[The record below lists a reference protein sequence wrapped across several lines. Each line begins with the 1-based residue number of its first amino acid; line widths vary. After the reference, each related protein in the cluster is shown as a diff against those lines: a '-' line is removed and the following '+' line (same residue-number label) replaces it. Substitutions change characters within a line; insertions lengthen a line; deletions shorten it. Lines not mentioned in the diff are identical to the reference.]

1 MNLKKDILWR
11 IGVVY
16 VGMVL
21 LSLLV
26 LVQMINLQ
34 FFERFEWKEQAA
46 LLKVEDVILD
56 ANRGSIL
63 SDDGRK
69 LACSVPGYRVYM
81 DTRAAG
87 LTGEVFKE
95 NIDSLSLQL
104 SRLFRDKSA
113 SAYKSAIIG
122 ARRKGSRY
130 FSIYNKRISILELK
144 RLKKFPIFRL
154 GANKGGLI
162 VVDDETRKLPF
173 GSLASRTVGKFSVER
188 DSTGKKITRG
198 IGLEI
203 AYNEVL
209 QGKDGVGDKTRVGGR
224 WVHDI
229 QVHPIDGQDVVST
242 INVEI
247 QDVAEQSLRDQL
259 MRHNARYGLA
269 VVMEVKTGD
278 VKAIVNLHRAA
289 PGRYVEDYFN
299 YAIGEATEPGSTFKL
314 ASMMVALEDGVVDL
328 DDVVDTEDGSTKY
341 YDRTLR
347 DSEGAKGG
355 RLTMRQV
362 FAYSSNV
369 GISKVIF
376 NHYRK
381 DPDDFLDG
389 IKDLG
394 INQELGIEV
403 PGEVPPYIKNQEDE
417 SWSGTTIPWMS
428 IGYEVKMTP
437 LQILTFYNAVANGG
451 TMVRPRFVTGISR
464 HGKIMESFD
473 TEVLK
478 SSICS
483 RSTLRKVK
491 ELLEGVVE
499 EGTARN
505 LYNENY
511 KIAGKTGTAQVAK
524 GAGGYGTKGFR
535 GDEGGVSYQA
545 SFVGYYPAD
554 EPLYSCIVVVNSPS
568 NNVYYGNV
576 LAGSVFKSISDRLYA
591 ASYKISDDYK
601 EPAPLMT
608 DNMPFTKAGNRKELK
623 KVLSELDLDYDDES
637 KMDWVGARV
646 EKDRIEIVN
655 RPMGKGLVPNVKGYG
670 ARDAVALLESL
681 GLRVY
686 ITGSGKVATQSKAA
700 GSRIHKGDTIVL
712 HMS

>member
-1 MNLKKDILWR
+1 MKLKRDILWR
-11 IGVVY
+11 VGTVY
-16 VGMVL
+16 IGMVL
-21 LSLLV
+21 LSFAILF
-26 LVQMINLQ
+26 QIIKLQ
-34 FFERFEWKEQAA
+34 FVERFQWQEQAA
-46 LLKVEDVILD
+46 LLKVEDVIID
-56 ANRGSIL
+56 ANRGSVL

-69 LACSVPGYRVYM
+69 LACSVPGYKIYM

-87 LTGEVFKE
+87 LTPEVFKAD
-95 NIDSLSLQL
+95 IDSLSLCL

-113 SAYKSAIIG
+113 AAYKQAIVN
-122 ARRKGSRY
+122 ARKKGMRY
-130 FSIYNKRISILELK
+130 YQISNQRISIIDLK

-162 VVDDETRKLPF
+162 VVDDESRKLPF
-173 GSLASRTVGKFSVER
+173 GSLASRTIGKFSIER
-188 DSTGKKITRG
+188 DSLGRKQTRG

-209 QGKDGVGDKTRVGGR
+209 QGKDGVGDKTRIGGR
-224 WVHDI
+224 WVHDV
-229 QVHPIDGQDVVST
+229 QVHPVDGDDVVTT

-247 QDVAEQSLRDQL
+247 QDVAEQTLRDQL
-259 MRHNARYGLA
+259 MKHNARYGTA
-269 VVMEVKTGD
+269 VVMEVKTGA

-289 PGRYVEDYFN
+289 PGRYVEDHFN
-299 YAIGEATEPGSTFKL
+299 YAIGEAAEPGSTFKL

-355 RLTMRQV
+355 RLTIRQV
-362 FAYSSNV
+362 FANSSNV

-376 NHYRK
+376 NHYRQ
-381 DPDDFLDG
+381 DPEDFLDG
-389 IKDLG
+389 IAKLG
-394 INQELGIEV
+394 INQKMGIEI
-403 PGEVPPYIKNQEDE
+403 PGEVPPYIKNTQDK

-437 LQILTFYNAVANGG
+437 LQILTLYNAVANNG
-451 TMVRPRFVTGISR
+451 TMVRPSFVKGISR
-464 HGKIMESFD
+464 HGKIIETFD
-473 TEVLK
+473 ADVIK

-483 RSTLRKVK
+483 RSTLRKVR
-491 ELLEGVVE
+491 ELLEEVVE
-499 EGTARN
+499 NGTAQN
-505 LYNENY
+505 LKNSHY

-524 GAGGYGTKGFR
+524 GAGGYGTKGYR

-545 SFVGYYPAD
+545 SFVGYFPAD

-576 LAGSVFKSISDRLYA
+576 ISGAVFKAISDRLYA
-591 ASYKISDDYK
+591 ASFKVTDDYK
-601 EPAPLMT
+601 EPAPLLT
-608 DNMPFTKAGNRKELK
+608 DNLPYTKAGNRKELRR
-623 KVLSELDLDYDDES
+623 VLSKIDLDYDDNADEE
-637 KMDWVGARV
+637 WVGV
-646 EKDRIEIVN
+646 KVDKDKIELVD
-655 RPMGKGLVPNVKGYG
+655 RQSAKGLVPNVKGYG
-670 ARDAVALLESL
+670 ARDAVSLLESL

-686 ITGSGKVATQSKAA
+686 VTGFGKVVSQSIAA
-700 GSRIHKGDTIVL
+700 GARIKRGSTIVL

>member
-11 IGVVY
+11 IGFVY

-21 LSLLV
+21 LSLWV
-26 LVQMINLQ
+26 LVQIINLQ
-34 FFERFEWKEQAA
+34 FIEHFEWKEQAA
-46 LLKVEDVILD
+46 LLKVEDVIID
-56 ANRGSIL
+56 ANRGSVL

-69 LACSVPGYRVYM
+69 LACSVPGYRLYM

-87 LTGEVFKE
+87 LTSDVFRS
-95 NIDSLSLQL
+95 NVDSLSLQL

-113 SAYKSAIIG
+113 GAYKQSIVNARKKG
-122 ARRKGSRY
+122 ARY
-130 FSIYNKRISILELK
+130 FQINNRRISIIELK
-144 RLKKFPIFRL
+144 KVKQFPIFRL

-173 GSLASRTVGKFSVER
+173 GSLASRTVGKYTVER
-188 DSTGKKITRG
+188 DSTGRKITRG

-203 AYNEVL
+203 AFNDVL
-209 QGKDGVGDKTRVGGR
+209 QGKDGVGDKTRIGGR

-229 QVHPIDGQDVVST
+229 QVHPVDGEDVVTT

-247 QDVAEQSLRDQL
+247 QDVAEQSLREQL
-259 MRHNARYGLA
+259 MRHNARYGIA
-269 VVMEVKTGD
+269 MVMEVKTGA

-289 PGRYVEDYFN
+289 PGKYVEDHYN

-355 RLTMRQV
+355 RLTMREV
-362 FAYSSNV
+362 FANSSNV

-376 NHYRK
+376 EHYRK
-381 DPDDFLDG
+381 DPEDFLDG
-389 IKDLG
+389 IDNLG
-394 INQELGIEV
+394 INKDLELDI
-403 PGEVPPYIKNQEDE
+403 PGGVPPYIKNPEDK

-437 LQILTFYNAVANGG
+437 IQILAFYNAVANGG
-451 TMVRPRFVTGISR
+451 TMVRPRFVQGISR
-464 HGKIMESFD
+464 HGEMLETFD
-473 TEVLK
+473 TEVIK

-499 EGTARN
+499 DGTAKNLRN
-505 LYNENY
+505 DNY
-511 KIAGKTGTAQVAK
+511 RIAGKTGTAQVAK
-524 GAGGYGTKGFR
+524 GAGGYGTKGYK

-545 SFVGYYPAD
+545 SFVGYFPAD

-601 EPAPLMT
+601 EPEPLLT
-608 DNMPFTKAGNRKELK
+608 DNMPFTKAGNLKELK
-623 KVLSELDLDYDDES
+623 RVLSKLDLDYDDES
-637 KMDWVGARV
+637 NLDWVGV
-646 EKDRIEIVN
+646 KVQKDEIEIVDRN
-655 RPMGKGLVPNVKGYG
+655 TGKGLVPNVKGYG

-686 ITGSGKVATQSKAA
+686 VTGAGKVASQSKSPGA
-700 GSRIHKGDTIVL
+700 RVRKGDTIVL